1 MIKDRNG
8 KDLIEAQVIKR
19 GGKNM
24 QKNSIKKYLN
34 DPDTHDGVMLTQSLS
49 LWSLK
54 SSAFLGSIT
63 ADKSGADDGISGDLF
78 QILKDDDVKLLHSVF
93 QQNWKTQQGPQDG
106 KSSVFILI
114 PKKTMT
120 KNIQTIVLLIYHASK
135 VILKILQARHQQYA
149 N

>member
-24 QKNSIKKYLN
+24 QKNYTDKDLN
-34 DPDTHDGVMLTQSLS
+34 DPDTHDGVMLTQSLT

-54 SSAFLGSIT
+54 SSAFLWSIT
-63 ADKSGADDGISGDLF
+63 TDKSGADDGISADLF
-78 QILKDDDVKLLHSVF
+78 QILKDDDVKLLHSIF
-93 QQNWKTQQGPQDG
+93 QQNWKTQQWPQG
-106 KSSVFILI
+106 RKRSVFILI

-120 KNIQTIVLLIYHASK
+120 KNI
-135 VILKILQARHQQYA
+135 
-149 N
+149 